1 MALFGVWD
9 AAIVIFLVLVFAEY
23 VKVRAKVSKQMNF
36 IAGAGLLTVLA
47 GASSWI
53 SFQGFEL
60 VSAGLGTLFSAIAW
74 ILLLVGTIW
83 AAIELMKAK

>member
-36 IAGAGLLTVLA
+36 IAGAGLLVVLSN
-47 GASSWI
+47 ASSWI
-53 SFQGFEL
+53 S
-60 VSAGLGTLFSAIAW
+60 VAGSSVVDGVTVLFGAIAW
-74 ILLLVGTIW
+74 ILLLIGTLW
-83 AAIELMKAK
+83 AALELTKAK